1 MQVVSPIQKIGCG
14 GDSTA
19 YFILNSKSLNNMETI
34 IIADVYVS
42 DMGYSVESFFRDYA
56 VEWRDA
62 SNLSEDICRI
72 EDIEDI
78 AEYEKLS
85 PKHKEKIEEI
95 KSEVKLLNASY
106 IRLVNI

>member
-1 MQVVSPIQKIGCG
+1 
-14 GDSTA
+14 
-19 YFILNSKSLNNMETI
+19 METI

-78 AEYEKLS
+78 AEYEELS
-85 PKHKEKIEEI
+85 PKSKRIIEEI
-95 KSEVKLLNASY
+95 KSEVKLSNASY
-106 IRLVNI
+106 IRLINI